1 MVYGGLCNFVPMKKL
16 VAQVI
21 ILLFIALA
29 GGYSRL
35 YAYTAVMM
43 QNTTVATQAIN
54 SDDTFTTSAT
64 TLDNSIKTAL
74 TPTEK
79 PVEKIDPTD
88 TEDEEDELN
97 AYKALSFKKLAGVS
111 GMLIPAHAALIPQ
124 ADIHTRIY
132 TNSLHARG
140 HFLYVPSGKW
150 YICFGV
156 FRI

>member
-1 MVYGGLCNFVPMKKL
+1 MKKL
-16 VAQVI
+16 FAQI
-21 ILLFIALA
+21 LILLFIALA

-35 YAYTAVMM
+35 YAHTTDMM
-43 QNTTVATQAIN
+43 QNITVATQTIN
-54 SDDTFTTSAT
+54 SSDTFTTSAA
-64 TLDNSIKTAL
+64 TLDNYIKTAL

-88 TEDEEDELN
+88 TEDEEDELS
-97 AYKALSFKKLAGVS
+97 AYKALSFKKLAGIS
-111 GMLIPAHAALIPQ
+111 GLLIPAYNTLLPQ

-132 TNSLHARG
+132 TNSLHTRG

-150 YICFGV
+150 YICFSV